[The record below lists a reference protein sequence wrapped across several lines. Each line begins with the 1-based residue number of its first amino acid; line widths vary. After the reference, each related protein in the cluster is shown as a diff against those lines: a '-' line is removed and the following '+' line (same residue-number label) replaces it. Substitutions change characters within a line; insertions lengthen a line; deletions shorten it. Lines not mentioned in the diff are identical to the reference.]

1 MNASTPRLAETEGR
15 ESWPLLLGLA
25 AREVFSLML
34 GTQLAAAPESFPEEG
49 LDVTS
54 MVGLAGRVCGVL
66 TLRCSAASA
75 ALIASKMLGVDAGQ
89 DGAEVWDAVGEVSNM
104 IAGNFKNKI
113 TGMGDGCMLSVPTVI
128 TGADYS
134 LRALVDSDKVEI
146 VQLFEGS
153 ALIVSLEVHS

>member
-1 MNASTPRLAETEGR
+1 
-15 ESWPLLLGLA
+15 
-25 AREVFSLML
+25 ML
-34 GTQLAAAPESFPEEG
+34 GTQLAAAPEVSPEEG

-89 DGAEVWDAVGEVSNM
+89 DGAEVWDAIGEVSNM

-113 TGMGDGCMLSVPTVI
+113 AGMGDGCMLSVPTVI

-134 LRALVDSDKVEI
+134 LRALGDSDKVEI
-146 VQLFEGS
+146 AQLFEGCP
-153 ALIVSLEVHS
+153 LIVSLEVHS